1 MAQSLLDDSALDDEL
16 DSSERR
22 ERVGPFFFGSLGLHA
37 GVIGALVLSLWLH
50 NRLHGNNWGQD
61 MTQGAISASLVSSAP
76 TIPLPSTQPPTKN
89 VLATE
94 TPSPAPAIPEKKL
107 EAAPDLKAI
116 PLAAKTPDKPKPPP
130 PKPTPPQQEQKHPQ
144 DPPKQNR
151 ANFGEQAPANMPR
164 SMASNQNATN
174 SPVAVGEGDF
184 GSRFG
189 WYVNVINRKVRENWY
204 IQEVDPSTQQGRQA
218 VVSFT
223 IARDGSPSNFQIAR
237 SSGVQSLD
245 TSAIRAAQRVDSFGP
260 LPPGYNGSS
269 VSVAYTFTY
278 EQPGH

>member
-1 MAQSLLDDSALDDEL
+1 MAEDLLLDDEFEL
-16 DSSERR
+16 TGYDRKDK
-22 ERVGPFFFGSLGLHA
+22 VGISFAGSLGLHA
-37 GVIGALVLSLWLH
+37 AIIGALVLTLWLNH
-50 NRLHGNNWGQD
+50 RLHGNNWGQD
-61 MTQGAISASLVSSAP
+61 VTAGAIQASLVSAAP
-76 TIPLPSTQPPTKN
+76 SVPLPSPQTPTDN

-94 TPSPAPAIPEKKL
+94 TPSPAPVVETKKL
-107 EAAPDLKAI
+107 VAAPDLKAI
-116 PLAAKTPDKPKPPP
+116 PLSSKVIEKPKPVPD
-130 PKPTPPQQEQKHPQ
+130 KQQQQQEQKHPQ
-144 DPPKQNR
+144 QPAQPNR
-151 ANFGEQAPANMPR
+151 ANFGEQAPSNMPR
-164 SMASNQNATN
+164 SMANTSASN
-174 SPVAVGEGDF
+174 SPVAIGEGDF

-204 IQEVDPSTQQGRQA
+204 VQEVDPSTPAGRQA
-218 VVSFT
+218 VVAFS
-223 IARDGSPSNFQIAR
+223 IARDGSPSNFQIVR

>member
-1 MAQSLLDDSALDDEL
+1 MSNDALIDDEYEFTGY
-16 DSSERR
+16 DRR
-22 ERVGPFFFGSLGLHA
+22 EPVGISFAGSLGLH
-37 GVIGALVLSLWLH
+37 GVIVAALVLSLWLH
-50 NRLHGNNWGQD
+50 NRLHGSNWGQD
-61 MTQGAISASLVSSAP
+61 MAAGAIQASLVSSAP
-76 TIPLPSTQPPTKN
+76 SVPLPTIHPPTDN

-94 TPSPAPAIPEKKL
+94 NPSPAPAIPEKKL

-116 PLAAKTPDKPKPPP
+116 PIAAKQPDKVKPLP
-130 PKPTPPQQEQKHPQ
+130 PKPPQQEQKHPQ
-144 DPPKQNR
+144 EQPKQNR

-164 SMASNQNATN
+164 SMANSSSAN
-174 SPVAVGEGDF
+174 SPVAVGDADF

-204 IQEVDPSTQQGRQA
+204 IQEVDPGTPQGQQ
-218 VVSFT
+218 VVVTFS
-223 IARDGSPSNFQIAR
+223 IGRDGSPTSFQVVK
-237 SSGVQSLD
+237 SSGFQSLD
-245 TSAIRAAQRVDSFGP
+245 RSAIRAAQRVDSFGP

>member
-1 MAQSLLDDSALDDEL
+1 MAFSSSSNAPHDDDLDLAEG
-16 DSSERR
+16 SER
-22 ERVGPFFFGSLGLHA
+22 VTPFFLGSLGLHGA
-37 GVIGALVLSLWLH
+37 IIGALVLSLWLH
-50 NRLHGNNWGQD
+50 NRLHSSNWGQD

-94 TPSPAPAIPEKKL
+94 NPSPAPAIPEKKL
-107 EAAPDLKAI
+107 EAAPDLQAI
-116 PLAAKTPDKPKPPP
+116 PLAAKHPDKPKPLP
-130 PKPTPPQQEQKHPQ
+130 PKPQQQEQKHPQ
-144 DPPKQNR
+144 AIPQQQR
-151 ANFGEQAPANMPR
+151 ANYGEQAPANMPR
-164 SMASNQNATN
+164 SLANSQPSN

-204 IQEVDPSTQQGRQA
+204 IQEVDPSTPQGRQA
-218 VVSFT
+218 VVSFS
-223 IARDGSPSNFQIAR
+223 IARDGSPSNFQVAR

-245 TSAIRAAQRVDSFGP
+245 VSALRAAQRVDNFGP